1 VFTVTDAFL
10 FLLALGGGI
19 ISFIAPCNIAVLPSF
34 ISYIGGQ
41 ANTVKKATILSLFFS
56 IGFCLMFSVISTLF
70 IFISGFI
77 RYTFWLKLFSGIVI
91 ILLSIY
97 IFFQKQV
104 STLKK
109 KSNKLV
115 ASEEGYNNQEFTSGE
130 NIRNPKK
137 SYEGYSGSFLLG
149 FSLGYSWIGCVT
161 PIYLSV
167 VIIISNQAEFLLG
180 ILIFLVYGFGIMIPF
195 VLIGILIGM
204 ISMRFLVKLIKFGSK
219 IQKIF
224 ALILF
229 YIGIELIMSAYGIPG
244 LIPYF

>member
-1 VFTVTDAFL
+1 MTDTFL

-41 ANTVKKATILSLFFS
+41 ANTAKKSAIMSFIFSL
-56 IGFCLMFSVISTLF
+56 GFCLMFTLISTLF

-77 RYTFWLKLFSGIVI
+77 RYTFWLKLFSGMVIV
-91 ILLSIY
+91 LLSIY
-97 IFFQKQV
+97 LFFYRQI
-104 STLKK
+104 STSKT
-109 KSNKLV
+109 KSNQSLEAV
-115 ASEEGYNNQEFTSGE
+115 NEEKNNDQNSK
-130 NIRNPKK
+130 R

-149 FSLGYSWIGCVT
+149 FSLGYSWVGCVT
-161 PIYLSV
+161 PIYLSI

-180 ILIFLVYGFGIMIPF
+180 ILIFLIYGLGIMIPF
-195 VLIGILIGM
+195 IIIGTLIGFIK
-204 ISMRFLVKLIKFGSK
+204 MRFLLKLIKVGSK

-224 ALILF
+224 ALILL
-229 YIGIELIMSAYGIPG
+229 YIGIELLISAFGIPG